1 MIEKYIITL
10 LEEKGS
16 CALPGLG
23 TFRLEQQSAVIDAEE
38 ALLLP
43 PSEKVTFEGAVNHT
57 EKDALRNLIFEGGEM
72 FASQIDVEIERF
84 VANIFETL
92 DSQGSYRLPTLGTFL
107 KSDDEISFESAQTT
121 ALSAENFGLPKIQVP
136 DLEDD
141 TDTPSAEAEADKKSS
156 VRNSNN
162 AAIPWLLSA
171 PLILLAL
178 VFAYFFFNP
187 KVYDQLENFFSGDNS
202 PSPLVQT
209 ENPSPEISP
218 TQTPAD
224 TNLTTEPPPPST
236 NAPSQETTEKTPSQS
251 DIVAAPTKRFYLIA
265 GSFKTAE
272 SARKALKE
280 AKEKGYENAK
290 ILTADN
296 KYRLSIGDY
305 THRKDATQAAVSEAD
320 KTYTGSWILEY

>member
-224 TNLTTEPPPPST
+224 TNLTTEPPPPKHQCPKPR
-236 NAPSQETTEKTPSQS
+236 N
-251 DIVAAPTKRFYLIA
+251 
-265 GSFKTAE
+265 
-272 SARKALKE
+272 
-280 AKEKGYENAK
+280 
-290 ILTADN
+290 
-296 KYRLSIGDY
+296 
-305 THRKDATQAAVSEAD
+305 HRKNTLAIGHCGCTD
-320 KTYTGSWILEY
+320 KTLLPDCRQFQNRRKCPKSTQRSQRKRVRKRKNTHCRQQIPPFYRRLYTPQRCHTGGSLRSRQNLHWQLDT